1 MRVLATIAFSF
12 SFGIF
17 ASALL
22 PWDGWQL
29 YAAAVCIAA
38 GIVACFFHR
47 KKAGKRIALM
57 AFSLCAA
64 LLYHGMYQSVFVTP
78 ALQSCGKTTKFGATV
93 IDWAEA
99 TDYGAKVTVKLDGKP
114 SVKAVYYGD
123 VTLLETEPGNRISG
137 TARWQDATNIKG
149 TEITYF
155 SARDTYILLYDEG
168 DFTIADGEAGSLRY
182 LPQRVNRAFQEKI
195 RTIWPNGR
203 INGLLTAML
212 TGDRGNIS
220 DADYTAMKE
229 VGLAHLFAV
238 SGLHCAFL
246 VTLVLLFI
254 PAIHRRLGAAI
265 TIGVLLFY
273 MCMVGLT
280 PSVVRACIMQIF
292 LLTAPLFKR
301 DSDGLTA
308 ISAALF
314 VILLCNPNAAASVS
328 LQLSFAATLGMILW
342 ARKIYDAIRYN
353 YRGKN
358 RLLQGFFSFVAA
370 NLAVTLAAM
379 ILTTPLVAYYFNTL
393 ALITPLSSLLIVPAA
408 GWSFMTAFVT
418 TLIGFVSLPAAQ
430 VMAAATTILLRYVL
444 WMTELLMQVPYHAV
458 SFSNRYLRW
467 WLAFT
472 YGAFGLCYVTKEP
485 RRKYG
490 MAASLSIL
498 LFLLCG
504 WYSGLDR
511 SYGTLNLLALDVGQ
525 GESVAIYDDTA
536 AVLIDCG
543 SSNTGIRAGT
553 VAADELIAAGIR
565 NLDAVVVTHYHADHT
580 NGLFTLLTRVDAEHL
595 YLPDIEDEY
604 GVREKLEQLAQKKR
618 IPVTFVTDLTTAD
631 IGSFAL
637 TLYPPLGE
645 GDMNEQG
652 LSVVGSSGDFDVLV
666 TGDMSASTEQALI
679 ATYPVPDI
687 EALLVSHH
695 GSRSASD
702 LDFLQAIT
710 PETAIISV
718 GENSYGHPTRDTL
731 LRLDAVGAKIYRTD
745 ESGHIRLTVHGG
757 T

>member
-1 MRVLATIAFSF
+1 MRTLATIAFSF

-17 ASALL
+17 AAVLL
-22 PWDGWQL
+22 PWDGWQF
-29 YAAAVCIAA
+29 YAAAACIAA
-38 GIVACFFHR
+38 GIAACFFHR

-78 ALQSCGKTTKFGATV
+78 ALQNCGETAGFSGTV
-93 IDWAEA
+93 IDWAEPTA
-99 TDYGAKVTVKLDGKP
+99 YGAKVTVKLDGKP
-114 SVKAVYYGD
+114 SVKAVYYGGLD
-123 VTLLETEPGNRISG
+123 LLDAAPGNRISG
-137 TARWQDATNIKG
+137 TARWQDATNIRG

-155 SARDTYILLYDEG
+155 SARDTYILLYDEE
-168 DFTIADGEAGSLRY
+168 DCVVTAGEAGALRY
-182 LPQRVNRAFQEKI
+182 LPQRINRAFQEKI
-195 RTIWPNGR
+195 RTIWPDGR
-203 INGLLTAML
+203 ISGLLTAML

-342 ARKIYDAIRYN
+342 SRKIYEWIYQ
-353 YRGKN
+353 YRGKK
-358 RLLQGFFSFVAA
+358 RLLQKLYAFAAA

-379 ILTTPLVAYYFNTL
+379 ILTTPLVAYYFNLL

-408 GWSFMTAFVT
+408 GWSFMAAFVT
-418 TLIGFVSLPAAQ
+418 TVLGFLSLPAAQ
-430 VMAAATTILLRYVL
+430 VLAVVTTVLMRYVL
-444 WMTELLMQVPYHAV
+444 WTTELLMQVPYHAV

-467 WLAFT
+467 WLIFT
-472 YGAFGLCYVTKEP
+472 YAAFGLCYVTKEP
-485 RRKYG
+485 WRKYG

-525 GESVAIYDDTA
+525 GESVALYDDTA

-543 SSNTGIRAGT
+543 SSNTGIQAGT
-553 VAADELIAAGIR
+553 VAADELIAIGIR
-565 NLDAVVVTHYHADHT
+565 RLDAVVVTHYHADHT
-580 NGLFTLLTRVDAEHL
+580 NGLFTLLTRVGAERL

-604 GVREKLEQLAQKKR
+604 GVREKLEELAQKKK
-618 IPVTFVTDLTTAD
+618 IPVTYVTDLTAAEM
-631 IGSFAL
+631 GSFTL

-652 LSVVGSSGDFDVLV
+652 LSVVGSSGDFDVLI

-679 ATYPVPDI
+679 ASYPVPDI

-718 GENSYGHPTRDTL
+718 GENRYGHPTRDTL

>member
-17 ASALL
+17 MSVLL

-29 YAAAVCIAA
+29 YAVIVCAAA
-38 GIVACFFHR
+38 GAISCIFRR
-47 KKAGKRIALM
+47 KKAGKRAILI

-64 LLYHGMYQSVFVTP
+64 LLYHGLYQSLFVIP
-78 ALQSCGKTTKFGATV
+78 ALKNCGKTTAFSGTV

-99 TDYGAKVTVKLDGKP
+99 TDYGAKVAVKLDGKP
-114 SVKAVYYGD
+114 PTKAVYYGD
-123 VTLLETEPGNRISG
+123 FDLLETQPGNRLSG

-149 TEITYF
+149 AEITYY
-155 SARDTYILLYDEG
+155 SSRDTYVLLYDEG
-168 DFTIADGEAGSLRY
+168 DCVVTNGEAGTLRY

-195 RTIWPNGR
+195 RSIWPDQR
-203 INGLLTAML
+203 ISNLLIAML
-212 TGDRGNIS
+212 TGERGGI
-220 DADYTAMKE
+220 DDVDYTAMKE

-246 VTLVLLFI
+246 ASLVMLFI
-254 PAIHRRLGAAI
+254 PPKCRRFGAAV
-265 TIGVLLFY
+265 TIGALLFY

-292 LLTAPLFKR
+292 LLTAPLVKR

-328 LQLSFAATLGMILW
+328 LQLSFAATLGMILF
-342 ARKIYDAIRYN
+342 APKIYAVIRIDS
-353 YRGKN
+353 KHK
-358 RLLQGFFSFVAA
+358 LLRWLYAFIAGSI
-370 NLAVTLAAM
+370 AVTLAAM

-393 ALITPLSSLLIVPAA
+393 ALITPVSSLLIVPAA

-418 TLIGFVSLPAAQ
+418 TIIGFLSLPVAQ
-430 VMAAATTILLRYVL
+430 VLAMVTTVLMRYVL
-444 WMTELLMQVPYHAV
+444 WMTGLLMHIPYHEV

-467 WLAFT
+467 WLGFIYA
-472 YGAFGLCYVTKEP
+472 AFGLCYVTKEP

-490 MAASLSIL
+490 LAALLSVL

-504 WYSGLDR
+504 LYTGLDHR
-511 SYGTLNLLALDVGQ
+511 YGTLNVLALDVGQ
-525 GESVAIYDDTA
+525 GESVALYDESA
-536 AVLIDCG
+536 AVLVDCG
-543 SSNTGIRAGT
+543 SSSGEQAGAI
-553 VAADELIAAGIR
+553 AADELTAVGIR
-565 NLDAVVVTHYHADHT
+565 KLDAVVVTHYHADHT
-580 NGLFTLLTRVDAEHL
+580 NGLLTLLTRVSADRL
-595 YLPDIEDEY
+595 YLPDIEDDY
-604 GVREKLEQLAQKKR
+604 GVREKIENFAERKD
-618 IPVTFVTDLTTAD
+618 IPVTYVTELTAANLGE
-631 IGSFAL
+631 ISL
-637 TLYPPLGE
+637 TVYPPLGE

-652 LSVVGSSGDFDVLV
+652 LSVLGSADGFDVLI
-666 TGDMSASTEQALI
+666 TGDMSSTTEQALVE
-679 ATYPVPDI
+679 TYPLPDV
-687 EALLVSHH
+687 ETLLVSHH

-702 LDFLQAIT
+702 IDFLRAIT
-710 PETAIISV
+710 PEVAIISV
-718 GENSYGHPTRDTL
+718 GENSYGHPTPEAL

-757 T
+757 E

>member
-17 ASALL
+17 TSVLL
-22 PWDGWQL
+22 PWSGWRI
-29 YAAAVCIAA
+29 YAAIVCAAA
-38 GIVACFFHR
+38 GGIFCIFHR
-47 KKAGKRIALM
+47 KKVGKRAILM

-64 LLYHGMYQSVFVTP
+64 LLYHGFYQSVFVTP
-78 ALQSCGKTTKFGATV
+78 ALKNCGETTAFSGTV
-93 IDWAEA
+93 MDWAEA
-99 TDYGAKVTVKLDGKP
+99 TDYGAKVAVKLDGKP

-123 VTLLETEPGNRISG
+123 FDLLEIRPGDRLSG
-137 TARWQDATNIKG
+137 TARWQDAARVHDTNITTFTSK
-149 TEITYF
+149 
-155 SARDTYILLYDEG
+155 DTYVLLYDEG
-168 DFTIADGEAGSLRY
+168 DCIITDGDAGMLRY

-195 RTIWPNGR
+195 RDIWPDQR
-203 INGLLTAML
+203 ICGLLIAML
-212 TGDRGNIS
+212 TGERGGID

-246 VTLVLLFI
+246 ASLVMLFI
-254 PAIHRRLGAAI
+254 PPKRRRLGAAI

-308 ISAALF
+308 ISTALAL
-314 VILLCNPNAAASVS
+314 ILLGNPNAAASVS

-342 ARKIYDAIRYN
+342 AQKIYRWLYH
-353 YRGKN
+353 YRGKK
-358 RLLQGFFSFVAA
+358 RLVQMLYSFTAA
-370 NLAVTLAAM
+370 NLAVALAPM
-379 ILTTPLVAYYFNTL
+379 ILTTPLVAYYFNML
-393 ALITPLSSLLIVPAA
+393 SLICPLSSLLIVPAA
-408 GWSFMTAFVT
+408 GWSFMAAFVT
-418 TLIGFVSLPAAQ
+418 TIVGFLSLPAAQ
-430 VMAAATTILLRYVL
+430 ILALAATVLMRYVL
-444 WMTELLMQVPYHAV
+444 WMTELLLQVPYHAV

-472 YGAFGLCYVTKEP
+472 YAALGLCYATKEP

-490 MAASLSIL
+490 LAAALSVL

-511 SYGTLNLLALDVGQ
+511 DYGAGNLLALDVGQ
-525 GESVAIYDDTA
+525 GESVAFYDDTA
-536 AVLIDCG
+536 AVLVDCG
-543 SSNTGIRAGT
+543 SSNRIVQAGS
-553 VAADELIAAGIR
+553 VAADELSALGIR
-565 NLDAVVVTHYHADHT
+565 KLDGVVVTHYHADHT
-580 NGLFTLLTRVDAEHL
+580 NGLLTLLTRVKTNRL
-595 YLPDIEDEY
+595 YLPDIEDEF
-604 GVREKLEQLAQKKR
+604 GVREKIENFARKKG
-618 IPVTFVTDLTTAD
+618 IPVTYVTDVTVAD
-631 IGSFAL
+631 IGSFRL
-637 TLYPPLGE
+637 TIYPPLGE

-652 LSVVGSSGDFDVLV
+652 LSVLGSSGDFDALI
-666 TGDMSASTEQALI
+666 TGDMSSQTEQALVS
-679 ATYPVPDI
+679 TYPVPDI
-687 EALLVSHH
+687 EVLLVSHH
-695 GSRSASD
+695 GSRNASNPA
-702 LDFLQAIT
+702 FLQTIT

-718 GENSYGHPTRDTL
+718 GENSYGHPARDTL
-731 LRLDAVGAKIYRTD
+731 LRLNAVGAKIYRTD

>member
-12 SFGIF
+12 AFGIF
-17 ASALL
+17 ASVLL
-22 PWDGWQL
+22 PWSGWQL
-29 YAAAVCIAA
+29 YAAAVCALI
-38 GIVACFFHR
+38 GLTACFFHR
-47 KKAGKRIALM
+47 KKAGKRMALM
-57 AFSLCAA
+57 AFSVCAA
-64 LLYHGMYQSVFVTP
+64 LLYHGIYQSVFVTP
-78 ALQSCGKTTKFGATV
+78 ALRNCGETAEFSATV
-93 IDWAEA
+93 IDWAET

-123 VTLLETEPGNRISG
+123 FDLLDTEPGNHISG

-168 DFTIADGEAGSLRY
+168 DCTVTVGEAGALRY
-182 LPQRVNRAFQEKI
+182 LPQRINRAFQEKI
-195 RTIWPNGR
+195 RTIWPDER
-203 INGLLTAML
+203 ISGLLSAML
-212 TGDRGNIS
+212 TGEKGNIS

-254 PAIHRRLGAAI
+254 PAIHRRLGAVI

-308 ISAALF
+308 ISTALF
-314 VILLCNPNAAASVS
+314 VILLGNPNAAASVS
-328 LQLSFAATLGMILW
+328 LQLSFAATLGMILF
-342 ARKIYDAIRYN
+342 APKIYAAIRYQ

-358 RLLQGFFSFVAA
+358 RFLQWLLAFVAGNTA
-370 NLAVTLAAM
+370 ATLSAM
-379 ILTTPLVAYYFNTL
+379 ILTTPLIVYYFNTL
-393 ALITPLSSLLIVPAA
+393 ALISPISSLLIVPVA
-408 GWSFMTAFVT
+408 GWSFMAAFVT
-418 TLIGFVSLPAAQ
+418 ALIGFISLPVAQ
-430 VMAAATTILLRYVL
+430 VLAIVTTMLLRYML
-444 WMTELLMQVPYHAV
+444 WMTYLLLEIPYHAV
-458 SFSNRYLRW
+458 SFSNRYLWW

-485 RRKYG
+485 RRKYS
-490 MAASLSIL
+490 MAAALSVL

-511 SYGTLNLLALDVGQ
+511 SYGTLTLLALDVGQ
-525 GESVAIYDDTA
+525 GESVALYDDTA

-543 SSNTGIRAGT
+543 SSNTGIQAGT
-553 VAADELIAAGIR
+553 VAADELTAIGIR
-565 NLDAVVVTHYHADHT
+565 KLDAVVVTHYHADHT
-580 NGLFTLLTRVDAEHL
+580 NGFLTLLTRVGAEHL

-604 GVREKLEQLAQKKR
+604 GVRENLEELAQKKQ
-618 IPVTFVTDLTTAD
+618 IPVTYVTDLTAAD
-631 IGSFAL
+631 IGSFEL
-637 TLYPPLGE
+637 TIYPPLGE

-652 LSVVGSSGDFDVLV
+652 LSVVGSTGNFDALI
-666 TGDMSASTEQALI
+666 TGDMSSTTEKALLE
-679 ATYPVPDI
+679 TYPIPDI

-702 LDFLQAIT
+702 IDFLQEIT

-718 GENSYGHPTRDTL
+718 GENNYGHPTRDTL

-745 ESGHIRLTVHGG
+745 EGGHIRLTVHGG